1 MIDRGKYREQ
11 RAAAHKLMGDIVAKA
26 DSEKRQL
33 TAVEA
38 AEFDRL
44 DGNVKQLGKLAGIVN
59 EDSSGYVDT
68 RGSSYDRAATGPVEG
83 RANEPVRPG
92 QVREW
97 FDKAQRNNVGFT
109 TGSRES
115 GYRPVSLASQ
125 GTDRDLNRYWAE
137 RMGVARGSVETRT
150 LGEDT
155 SSGSGAAQ
163 AITPQS
169 WVADYVDVLLPNT
182 ILGQVGAKVVP
193 MSTEYVNIPVFSS
206 TVSPSWIAEAGS
218 ISLDANPAFSS
229 LQLIATGG
237 FKDIT
242 LYSLEAAQ
250 DAYIRG
256 DLDGMLTQAIAK
268 KMAVVLDTSMLLGVS
283 GNSGIPGLVSES
295 GFVTRHYTGDSGT
308 SGKTPTDTTELGVV
322 VENIAKKN
330 VMPNAFVSNIG
341 TREAFERIA
350 VSAYGKFWDNPSI
363 AQSCVDNWVTSEN
376 SALPYAET
384 DPATATSVAQ
394 SGGSYSSLYAGPW
407 NEFAIVGMHLDL
419 QTTVLKERYVD
430 SGEVGIFSFCRY
442 SVRFAHPET
451 FSRTIGIVTP

>member
-1 MIDRGKYREQ
+1 MIDRNEYRQ
-11 RAAAHKLMGDIVAKA
+11 KRANALKMMGDIVAKA
-26 DSEKRQL
+26 DSEHRNL
-33 TAVEA
+33 DADERS
-38 AEFDRL
+38 EFDRL
-44 DGNVKQLGKLAGIVN
+44 EANAKQLGKLAGIAA
-59 EDSSGYVDT
+59 EDRSAPVDT
-68 RGSSYDRAATGPVEG
+68 RGMFSPRDGAAGVEG
-83 RANEPVRPG
+83 RANEAVRPG

-109 TGSRES
+109 TGSQES

-137 RMGVARGSVETRT
+137 RMGVARGSVETRV

-169 WVADYVDVLLPNT
+169 WIADYVDVLLPNT
-182 ILGQVGAKVVP
+182 ILGKVGAKVVP
-193 MSTEYVNIPVFSS
+193 MSTEYVNVPVFSS

-242 LYSLEAAQ
+242 LYSLESAQ

-256 DLDGMLTQAIAK
+256 DLDGMLAQAVAK
-268 KMAVVLDTSMLLGVS
+268 KMAVVLDTSTLLGVAD
-283 GNSGIPGLVSES
+283 NAGIPGLVNES

-308 SGKTPTDTTELGVV
+308 TGTTPTDTTELAVV
-322 VENIAKKN
+322 VQNIMKKN
-330 VMPNAFVSNIG
+330 VTPNAFVSNIG
-341 TREAFERIA
+341 VNQSFESIA
-350 VSAYGKFWDNPSI
+350 VSDFGRYWDNPSI
-363 AQSCVDNWVTSEN
+363 AQPCVDNWVTSEN
-376 SALPYAET
+376 SALPYVET
-384 DPATATSVAQ
+384 DPSTATSVAQ
-394 SGGSYSSLYAGPW
+394 TGGSYSSLYAGPW
-407 NEFAIVGMHLDL
+407 DQFCVVGMHLDL

-430 SGEVGIFSFCRY
+430 SGEVGLFSFCRY
-442 SVRFAHPET
+442 SIRFAHPET
-451 FSRTIGIVTP
+451 FSRTIGIVT